1 MTSMFHR
8 YHTRFQLAKKVNT
21 HVDSQFVRE
30 SMERFDRSYSYMD
43 QMRESIVLFQY
54 LITHRTLLENNE
66 FHIVIWE
73 KLDTFEEFVIKE
85 MRKVRNMPRQ
95 LYHAIQKRL
104 DRMHCLLE
112 VIWELRD
119 IIRK

>member
-1 MTSMFHR
+1 MIHG
-8 YHTRFQLAKKVNT
+8 YNTRFQLAKKVDA

-30 SMERFDRSYSYMD
+30 SMKRFDRLYSYMD

-54 LITHRTLLENNE
+54 LITHQILFQDNE
-66 FHIVIWE
+66 FHTVIWK
-73 KLDTFEEFVIKE
+73 KLDTFEEFIIRE
-85 MRKVRNMPRQ
+85 MRNIRNVSRHV
-95 LYHAIQKRL
+95 YHTLQKRL

-112 VIWELRD
+112 VIWELRE

>member
-1 MTSMFHR
+1 MFHR
-8 YHTRFQLAKKVNT
+8 YNTRFQLAKKVNN

-54 LITHRTLLENNE
+54 LITHRTLLEINE
-66 FHIVIWE
+66 FHTVIWE

-85 MRKVRNMPRQ
+85 MRTVRNMPQQ
-95 LYHAIQKRL
+95 LYHTIQKRL

>member
-1 MTSMFHR
+1 MFHR
-8 YHTRFQLAKKVNT
+8 YNTRFQLAKKVNN

-54 LITHRTLLENNE
+54 LITHRTLLEINE
-66 FHIVIWE
+66 FHTVIWE

-85 MRKVRNMPRQ
+85 MRTVRNMPRQ
-95 LYHAIQKRL
+95 LYHTIYKRL
-104 DRMHCLLE
+104 ERMHCLLE

>member
-1 MTSMFHR
+1 MWHH

-30 SMERFDRSYSYMD
+30 SMERFDKSYSYMD
-43 QMRESIVLFQY
+43 QMRESVILFQY
-54 LITHRTLLENNE
+54 LITHQTLFQDDD
-66 FHIVIWE
+66 FHTVIWR
-73 KLDTFEEFVIKE
+73 KLDTIEEFIIRE
-85 MRKVRNMPRQ
+85 MRNIRNVSRHV
-95 LYHAIQKRL
+95 YHTIQKRL

-119 IIRK
+119 IIRT